1 MSTIYTFNNKVLKNS
16 SNDKWLIKKE
26 APSFQ
31 EITIGNQIWMSKNL
45 AIDDG
50 GEGISTRVLTDVNG
64 YNLGTQYY
72 YTEAAAARIANSIEG
87 WHLPTKDEVDTM
99 TNYIYSSA
107 GLKLKST
114 YAWSDYNGTSG
125 NGTDIYGFCALPVS
139 LYPVNKYTPDGQWAY
154 FWTSTKYGNT
164 SNYYCF
170 QLQHSA
176 KTLSVGNKASS
187 SQLSVRL
194 IKDS

>member
-1 MSTIYTFNNKVLKNS
+1 LDV
-16 SNDKWLIKKE
+16 KE
-26 APSFQ
+26 
-31 EITIGNQIWMSKNL
+31 L

-50 GEGISTRVLTDVNG
+50 GEGISTRELTNVNG

-72 YTEAAAARIANSIEG
+72 YTEAAAVRIANSIEG
-87 WHLPTKDEVDTM
+87 WHLPTNAEVIDM

-114 YAWSDYNGTSG
+114 YAWSDYNGNSG

-139 LYPVNKYTPDGQWAY
+139 LYPVNQSTPDGQYAY
-154 FWTSTKYGNT
+154 FWTSTSYNA

-170 QLQHSA
+170 QLKHSTQ
-176 KTLSVGNKASS
+176 KLTVGNKASS
-187 SQLSVRL
+187 TQLSVRL